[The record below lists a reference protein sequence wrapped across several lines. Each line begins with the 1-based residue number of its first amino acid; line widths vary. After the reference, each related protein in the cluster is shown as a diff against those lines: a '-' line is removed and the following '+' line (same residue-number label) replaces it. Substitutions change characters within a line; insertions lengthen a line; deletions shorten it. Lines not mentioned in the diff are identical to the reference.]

1 MNKFLVM
8 LTMAA
13 FSVSPAAFGGQIT
26 AAQVYKNTYIEL
38 KQGKD
43 PAPVLRNLVI
53 TAKTNNLQIKDVLE
67 AAVGKNW
74 MSQDQLNTI
83 LDVAAKNANVAD
95 ANFVAKLQANK
106 VTAADMTKLTA
117 ALQGQV
123 TGAAYHCGY
132 YGCYNGAVV
141 LYVFLVILLLA
152 LLSTPVYFVAY

>member
-1 MNKFLVM
+1 MKNFFVM

-13 FSVSPAAFGGQIT
+13 FCVSPAAFGGQLT
-26 AAQVYKNTYIEL
+26 AEQVYKNTYIEL
-38 KQGKD
+38 KQGKA
-43 PAPVLRNLVI
+43 PAEVLRNLVV
-53 TAKTNNLQIKDVLE
+53 TAKANHLEIKDVLE

-74 MSQDQLNTI
+74 MSQDQLNAV
-83 LDVAAKNANVAD
+83 LDVAAKNAKIVD
-95 ANFVAKLQANK
+95 ANFAAKLKANA
-106 VTAADMTKLTA
+106 VSAADMQKLTG

-152 LLSTPVYFVAY
+152 LLTTPVYFVG